1 MKHYNLEH
9 EVNISSNLKLTTENP
24 VESEDAEYNRV
35 VDGLSFYQ
43 RVENNSIAKVYIS
56 KDFIVDLYNQIQDIE
71 KEVETKKYYGN
82 LPF

>member
-9 EVNISSNLKLTTENP
+9 EVNISSNLKLTTKNP
-24 VESEDAEYNRV
+24 VECKDAKYNRV

-43 RVENNSIAKVYIS
+43 RSENNSIAKVYIS
-56 KDFIVDLYNQIQDIE
+56 KDFIIDLYNQIKAIE
-71 KEVETKKYYGN
+71 QESELLKYYGN